1 MKINLKMEGLLQE
14 SKTIPSISY
23 VDRYFSSLPSDARFG
38 SVIWNRIVPVNGSG
52 RELKTFSFV
61 LPKMDPP
68 NVYLVM
74 TIKPHKLWFKINIK
88 LFTFIF
94 QVKNIYLK
102 FYLQLSNVMLSA
114 TITIMKPNRTDLPD
128 RVALVGPGIYL
139 ILY

>member
-61 LPKMDPP
+61 LPKMDAP